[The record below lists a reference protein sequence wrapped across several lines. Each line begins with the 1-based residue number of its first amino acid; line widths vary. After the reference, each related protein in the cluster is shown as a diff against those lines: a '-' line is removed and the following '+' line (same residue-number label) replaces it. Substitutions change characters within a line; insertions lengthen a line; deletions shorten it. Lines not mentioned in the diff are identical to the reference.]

1 MNSHA
6 VAIIAYRSEPDNDEL
21 ASLRQCFVTLG
32 QHPLLLICPESL
44 QPASYLREAA
54 LAGVRLS
61 LVRFSDHW
69 FRSVSTYNK
78 LMLSVDFYEQLSMY
92 EYLLI
97 YQLDAWVFSDAL
109 DSWCARGYSYVGAP
123 FFNDRDELFPFAGNG
138 GFSLRKVSAFLAL
151 LHGSVNRKEYN
162 YDFMTIHLPAR
173 TKLRGQLKRILHGGE
188 MCLCRLSSKWYCR
201 LIPGHE
207 DFIFA
212 KAFSLLGVDNVPLP
226 QEAAYF
232 SFERC
237 PELLFSWTKGNLPFG
252 CHAYRK
258 YGRSFWNKWI
268 IPGSVSC
275 K

>member
-44 QPASYLREAA
+44 QVDSYLREAA

-78 LMLSVDFYEQLSMY
+78 LMLSVDFYERLSMY

-138 GFSLRKVSAFLAL
+138 GFSLRKVPDFLAL
-151 LHGSVNRKEYN
+151 LRGSATMREWDR
-162 YDFMTIHLPAR
+162 DFLTIRLPAR
-173 TKLRGQLKRILHGGE
+173 TRLRGQLKRVLHWGE
-188 MCLCRLSSKWYCR
+188 MCLCRISTKWYCR
-201 LIPGHE
+201 LMREHE

-212 KAFSLLGVDNVPLP
+212 KAFSFLGKKHVPLP
-226 QEAAYF
+226 REAAAF
-232 SFERC
+232 AFERR
-237 PELLFSWTKGNLPFG
+237 PELLFTWTEGKLPFG
-252 CHAYRK
+252 CHAYKK
-258 YGRSFWNKWI
+258 YGQTFWNQWI
-268 IPGSVSC
+268 KSDGIS
-275 K
+275 